1 MILIFFKGARADQMI
16 LADLIIKLFPDK
28 QPFGLSM
35 LNELTSALTLNWF
48 LSLFHSALPWEVR
61 TKHN

>member
-1 MILIFFKGARADQMI
+1 MI
-16 LADLIIKLFPDK
+16 LADLIMKLFPDK

-48 LSLFHSALPWEVR
+48 LSLFHGALPWQVR